1 MHNFSFKWDNCCF
14 FLRETRRKYIRQ
26 KYENHKFASNH
37 LINKNNEINN
47 LLKYFQEKDQKIIFD
62 SLLKLFSYNHNI
74 LAPIESDVRDN
85 EIIDFK
91 KFFITII

>member
-1 MHNFSFKWDNCCF
+1 MF
-14 FLRETRRKYIRQ
+14 FCIKGNKTQIYSAKVW
-26 KYENHKFASNH
+26 
-37 LINKNNEINN
+37 KNNEINN

-62 SLLKLFSYNHNI
+62 SLLKLLSYNYNI
-74 LAPIESDVRDN
+74 LAPIESDVRDI